1 MRGPDDLV
9 ASAAYQ
15 PEPAAAAT
23 ARHFVR
29 ETLHSWDIAERAR
42 DAARLVD
49 DAVLLTSELVTNAVV
64 HAGTAFDVTCKL
76 TSGELEVAV
85 RDRHPA
91 RTLPDIPKAASVSA
105 ERGRG
110 LLLPAAL
117 ASCWGVT
124 YAKTAKAVWFRISL
138 ARDEAEDSPV
148 PGGIITAEP
157 DAPGGRLT
165 GPQAAGPRT
174 PGPQAAATEA
184 AEPGEAVAPDVPG
197 EPGPGGPDGPGAPEV
212 LVAAGTAGR
221 AGDQNG
227 SRGGGL
233 SGADADRDAQRPA
246 AAAPGS
252 ATRGPETREP
262 GPEEPAT
269 HEPGPEEPGAR
280 EPGAREPGTDEPGTD
295 EPSAP
300 GPVPAAPVRPGRVPA
315 VAGAEDPIP
324 GLRPDLGTLSYDE
337 LLRHTVETARDVVT
351 ADAAYALVADEDGE
365 LRVRAAA
372 GLGVS
377 ESLFAPSVP
386 AVFAD
391 GAAAKSLV
399 TVPFLVDGRVTGVL
413 GAAATSADRF
423 DGTDAAR
430 LQRVADRVAMSLE
443 RARLSELERK
453 RRGRIGFLA
462 EASDLLAST
471 LDQEKTISL
480 IAQLVVPR
488 LAAWCAVLLAE
499 DAGALRPSY
508 VWHAD
513 ESLIDPLAGLLA
525 QAQPPNPTEA
535 GVSWPLAT
543 AAVADLPEDAASL
556 ATDAAWCFPLAA
568 RGRSLG
574 VVVIGRPRGDRP
586 PREALEL
593 AEDLARRAALAL
605 DNARLYEQQ
614 QLTSQA
620 LQRSLL
626 PPELPRIPG
635 VDLAV
640 AHEVAGEGNEVG
652 GDFYDVFPAGENR
665 WRFAIGDV
673 CGTGPE
679 AAAVTGLARH
689 ALRILAREG
698 HDVADVVGRLNQLIL
713 EEGPRARFITLLH
726 GEITVLGEGP
736 RGGRED
742 AGSPGRAGSPG
753 ATGSPGRKGSR
764 GATGS
769 AEGAEQPPS
778 PRVRLRLV
786 SAGHPLPL
794 LLRAGEAASG
804 PDAAGPDAAGPGA
817 LGLPRAAA
825 EPQPLLGVM
834 GDLSFGAQTVDLA
847 QGDLM
852 LCVTDGIT
860 ERRDSGRLLDDDDG
874 LARVLARCGGLNAG
888 AVAARIQRA
897 ADDFGAGPRTDDMA
911 LLVLRA
917 L

>member
-1 MRGPDDLV
+1 VRGRSDLV
-9 ASAAYQ
+9 ASAAYR
-15 PEPAAAAT
+15 PEPSAAAA
-23 ARHFVR
+23 ARRFVR
-29 ETLHSWDIAERAR
+29 QTLQSWDIAAR
-42 DAARLVD
+42 TWDPDRLLD

-64 HAGTAFDVTCKL
+64 HAGTTLDVTCRL

-91 RTLPDIPKAASVSA
+91 RTLPDIPQAASTSA

-110 LLLPAAL
+110 LLLPSAL
-117 ASCWGVT
+117 ASSWGVT
-124 YAKTAKAVWFRISL
+124 YARIAKAVWFRMSL
-138 ARDEAEDSPV
+138 ARDEETAGDIAGLPPVNAGYGPGRDPAEGGGPGTAPAPGTATGQDGV
-148 PGGIITAEP
+148 PGEDAAGARPPGTATPETVSAG
-157 DAPGGRLT
+157 DAPGAATLA
-165 GPQAAGPRT
+165 GPAALAAAGRD
-174 PGPQAAATEA
+174 GAEA
-184 AEPGEAVAPDVPG
+184 GYVAGRPAVPGEAALS
-197 EPGPGGPDGPGAPEV
+197 GPGARDPGREQTGSGAGGA
-212 LVAAGTAGR
+212 LAGLGAGPAAGGSPASSHDRGPVW
-221 AGDQNG
+221 ANGD
-227 SRGGGL
+227 
-233 SGADADRDAQRPA
+233 DPA
-246 AAAPGS
+246 AA
-252 ATRGPETREP
+252 
-262 GPEEPAT
+262 
-269 HEPGPEEPGAR
+269 
-280 EPGAREPGTDEPGTD
+280 
-295 EPSAP
+295 
-300 GPVPAAPVRPGRVPA
+300 
-315 VAGAEDPIP
+315 
-324 GLRPDLGTLSYDE
+324 LRPDLGTLSYDE
-337 LLRHTVETARDVVT
+337 LLRHTVETARDAVT

-372 GLGVS
+372 GIGVS

-391 GAAAKSLV
+391 GASAKSLV

-423 DGTDAAR
+423 DTGDAAK

-443 RARLSELERK
+443 RARLSELERM

-488 LAAWCAVLLAE
+488 LAAWCAVLLA
-499 DAGALRPSY
+499 DDTGALRPAY

-513 ESLIDPLAGLLA
+513 ESLIDPLAGLLRA
-525 QAQPPNPTEA
+525 VEPPEA
-535 GVSWPLAT
+535 DVAGRSW
-543 AAVADLPEDAASL
+543 SL
-556 ATDAAWCFPLAA
+556 AMDAGPALSDEALLLAADAAWCFPLAA

-593 AEDLARRAALAL
+593 TEDLARRAALAL

-635 VDLAV
+635 VDLSV

-726 GEITVLGEGP
+726 GELTVLAPSAPAGHSAADRDAAAAAAAGRGP
-736 RGGRED
+736 
-742 AGSPGRAGSPG
+742 A
-753 ATGSPGRKGSR
+753 
-764 GATGS
+764 
-769 AEGAEQPPS
+769 
-778 PRVRLRLV
+778 VRMKLV

-794 LLRAGEAASG
+794 LLRAQRA
-804 PDAAGPDAAGPGA
+804 AAGPPQAPAAPAAPAASAAQAAAAAPPAAA
-817 LGLPRAAA
+817 LPQPAA
-825 EPQPLLGVM
+825 EPQPLLGVL
-834 GDLSFGAQTVDLA
+834 GDLRFTAQTVDLFP
-847 QGDLM
+847 GDL
-852 LCVTDGIT
+852 LLSVTDGIT
-860 ERRDSGRLLDDDDG
+860 ERRDAAGRLLDDGDG
-874 LARVLARCGGLNAG
+874 LAHVLARCGDLNAG

-897 ADDFGAGPRTDDMA
+897 AEDFGAGPRTDDMA

>member
-1 MRGPDDLV
+1 VRGPDDLV

-15 PEPAAAAT
+15 PEPAAAAA
-23 ARHFVR
+23 ARRFVR

-42 DAARLVD
+42 DVDRLID
-49 DAVLLTSELVTNAVV
+49 DTVLLTSELVTNAVV
-64 HAGTAFDVTCKL
+64 HAGTALDVTCRL
-76 TSGELEVAV
+76 VSGELEVAV

-91 RTLPDIPKAASVSA
+91 RTLPDIPKTASTSA

-110 LLLPAAL
+110 LLLPSAL
-117 ASCWGVT
+117 ATSWGVT
-124 YAKTAKAVWFRISL
+124 YARTAKAVWFRISL
-138 ARDEAEDSPV
+138 ARGEESADGTGSPFDVVTGAGPADVGLAGAVPAGRPGVAEPEAEAPDTVPPGTAPPDAVPPGSVPPETLPREPV
-148 PGGIITAEP
+148 TAEAGK
-157 DAPGGRLT
+157 DAGPSAFTGATGRD
-165 GPQAAGPRT
+165 GADAGYAADRVAAG
-174 PGPQAAATEA
+174 AAAS
-184 AEPGEAVAPDVPG
+184 
-197 EPGPGGPDGPGAPEV
+197 PDGPPTPGRKGTGSDHPASP
-212 LVAAGTAGR
+212 VA
-221 AGDQNG
+221 G
-227 SRGGGL
+227 S
-233 SGADADRDAQRPA
+233 
-246 AAAPGS
+246 
-252 ATRGPETREP
+252 
-262 GPEEPAT
+262 PAT
-269 HEPGPEEPGAR
+269 
-280 EPGAREPGTDEPGTD
+280 
-295 EPSAP
+295 
-300 GPVPAAPVRPGRVPA
+300 AARVPA
-315 VAGAEDPIP
+315 HQEATVAASRDVAVHGDDDALA

-372 GLGVS
+372 GVGVS
-377 ESLFAPSVP
+377 DALFAPSVP

-413 GAAATSADRF
+413 GAAATSSDRF
-423 DGTDAAR
+423 DGDDAAR

-462 EASDLLAST
+462 EASELLAST

-488 LAAWCAVLLAE
+488 LASWCAVLLA
-499 DAGALRPSY
+499 DDGGALQPAY

-513 ESLIDPLAGLLA
+513 ESLIDPLACLLDSVE
-525 QAQPPNPTEA
+525 PPDAAEA
-535 GVSWPLAT
+535 GRSWSL
-543 AAVADLPEDAASL
+543 AVAVTSGLPEEAAGL
-556 ATDAAWCFPLAA
+556 ASDAAWCFPLAA
-568 RGRSLG
+568 RGRRLG

-605 DNARLYEQQ
+605 DNARLYQQQ

-698 HDVADVVGRLNQLIL
+698 HEVADVVGRLNQLIL

-726 GEITVLGEGP
+726 GEITVLD
-736 RGGRED
+736 RGAATSD
-742 AGSPGRAGSPG
+742 GSPA
-753 ATGSPGRKGSR
+753 A
-764 GATGS
+764 A
-769 AEGAEQPPS
+769 
-778 PRVRLRLV
+778 VRLCLV

-794 LLRAGEAASG
+794 LLRAQ
-804 PDAAGPDAAGPGA
+804 DAAAPGRKPAPASVGAAVEAGRGGAPDDGAAGGPASPAAVPGP
-817 LGLPRAAA
+817 LPLPQPAA

-834 GDLSFGAQTVDLA
+834 GDLSFCSQTVDLSP
-847 QGDLM
+847 GDLM

-860 ERRDSGRLLDDDDG
+860 ERRDSRRLLLDDDDG
-874 LARVLARCGGLNAG
+874 LAKVLARCGGLNAG

-897 ADDFGAGPRTDDMA
+897 AEDFGAGPRADDMA

>member
-1 MRGPDDLV
+1 VRGRSDLV
-9 ASAAYQ
+9 AAATYQ
-15 PEPAAAAT
+15 PEPAAAAA
-23 ARHFVR
+23 ARRFVR
-29 ETLHSWDIAERAR
+29 QTLRSWDIADQSWDPDRV
-42 DAARLVD
+42 VD

-64 HAGTAFDVTCKL
+64 HAGTPLEVICQL

-85 RDRHPA
+85 RDRHPT
-91 RTLPDIPKAASVSA
+91 RTLPDIPKAASTSA

-110 LLLPAAL
+110 LLLPSVL
-117 ASCWGVT
+117 ATSWGVT
-124 YAKTAKAVWFRISL
+124 YARTAKAVWFRMSL
-138 ARDEAEDSPV
+138 ARDRDQETSGDLAGPPPATTAAGGAGEDWAARPGPGPVSPAGPGAVGSAGSSADAPSTPAQESPPV
-148 PGGIITAEP
+148 PAS
-157 DAPGGRLT
+157 
-165 GPQAAGPRT
+165 PRT
-174 PGPQAAATEA
+174 PARASETSETVTTEA
-184 AEPGEAVAPDVPG
+184 MTAAGRPVHDAMLAGTVGRDGAEAGPATAR
-197 EPGPGGPDGPGAPEV
+197 PGPSAHVALSGPAALGTPGSLAAPGAPGADPGQDRGRGQRPGYG
-212 LVAAGTAGR
+212 AAGSPPDTGDRRPVR
-221 AGDQNG
+221 AGD
-227 SRGGGL
+227 
-233 SGADADRDAQRPA
+233 DA
-246 AAAPGS
+246 AAA
-252 ATRGPETREP
+252 
-262 GPEEPAT
+262 
-269 HEPGPEEPGAR
+269 
-280 EPGAREPGTDEPGTD
+280 
-295 EPSAP
+295 
-300 GPVPAAPVRPGRVPA
+300 
-315 VAGAEDPIP
+315 
-324 GLRPDLGTLSYDE
+324 LRPDLGTLSYDE

-365 LRVRAAA
+365 LQVRAAA
-372 GLGVS
+372 GVGVS

-413 GAAATSADRF
+413 GAAATSPDRF
-423 DGTDAAR
+423 DGSDAAK
-430 LQRVADRVAMSLE
+430 LQRVADRVAISLE
-443 RARLSELERK
+443 RARLSELERR

-462 EASDLLAST
+462 EASELLAST

-480 IAQLVVPR
+480 IAQLIVPR
-488 LAAWCAVLLAE
+488 LASWCAVLLA
-499 DAGALRPSY
+499 DDTGSLYLAY

-525 QAQPPNPTEA
+525 VAGPPEADEA
-535 GVSWPLAT
+535 GQSW
-543 AAVADLPEDAASL
+543 SL
-556 ATDAAWCFPLAA
+556 ATDAGQLLTDEAVVLASDAAWCFPLAA

-574 VVVIGRPRGDRP
+574 VVAIGRPRGDRP

-593 AEDLARRAALAL
+593 TEDLARRAALAL

-626 PPELPRIPG
+626 PPELPRIPR

-652 GDFYDVFPAGENR
+652 GDFYDVFPAGEHR

-713 EEGPRARFITLLH
+713 EDGPRARFITLLH
-726 GEITVLGEGP
+726 GELTVFGPDGAPAPGGLEGP
-736 RGGRED
+736 EA
-742 AGSPGRAGSPG
+742 AGA
-753 ATGSPGRKGSR
+753 A
-764 GATGS
+764 
-769 AEGAEQPPS
+769 
-778 PRVRLRLV
+778 VRLRLV

-794 LLRAGEAASG
+794 LLRAHCPPPARGSADS
-804 PDAAGPDAAGPGA
+804 AAGPGSTEPA
-817 LGLPRAAA
+817 PATATAPGPPEPAA

-834 GDLSFGAQTVDLA
+834 GDLTFTAQTVYLYP
-847 QGDLM
+847 GDL
-852 LCVTDGIT
+852 LLSVTDGIT
-860 ERRDSGRLLDDDDG
+860 ERKGAHGRLLDDDDG

-897 ADDFGAGPRTDDMA
+897 AEDFGVGPRIDDMA

>member
-1 MRGPDDLV
+1 VRGPDDLV

-15 PEPAAAAT
+15 PEPAAAAA
-23 ARHFVR
+23 ARRFVR
-29 ETLHSWDIAERAR
+29 ETLQLWEIAERAR
-42 DAARLVD
+42 DVDRLID
-49 DAVLLTSELVTNAVV
+49 DTVLLTSELVTNAVV
-64 HAGTAFDVTCKL
+64 HAGTALDVTCRL
-76 TSGELEVAV
+76 ASGELEVAV

-91 RTLPDIPKAASVSA
+91 RMLPDIPKAPSASA

-110 LLLPAAL
+110 LLLPSAL
-117 ASCWGVT
+117 ASSWGVT
-124 YAKTAKAVWFRISL
+124 YARTAKAVWFRISL
-138 ARDEAEDSPV
+138 AREEESADGSSFDGGTGAGP
-148 PGGIITAEP
+148 PGS
-157 DAPGGRLT
+157 
-165 GPQAAGPRT
+165 GPPADAAGPGSTTHPGAGPAAETLPPGPLSPHPHTEHPDT
-174 PGPQAAATEA
+174 PGPGRPGPAGPGAVPPDPVPPDTMPREPIAAGAGNASGPSALTGVAGRDGAEA
-184 AEPGEAVAPDVPG
+184 SYGADPAVAP
-197 EPGPGGPDGPGAPEV
+197 GPAATTGGH
-212 LVAAGTAGR
+212 R
-221 AGDQNG
+221 AGPAASSPAATKARAG
-227 SRGGGL
+227 ASTGASRDAA
-233 SGADADRDAQRPA
+233 ADA
-246 AAAPGS
+246 G
-252 ATRGPETREP
+252 
-262 GPEEPAT
+262 
-269 HEPGPEEPGAR
+269 H
-280 EPGAREPGTDEPGTD
+280 DELA
-295 EPSAP
+295 S
-300 GPVPAAPVRPGRVPA
+300 
-315 VAGAEDPIP
+315 
-324 GLRPDLGTLSYDE
+324 LRPDLGTLSYDE

-372 GLGVS
+372 GVGVS
-377 ESLFAPSVP
+377 DALFAPSVP

-413 GAAATSADRF
+413 GAAASTSDRF
-423 DGTDAAR
+423 DGDDAAR

-488 LAAWCAVLLAE
+488 LASWCAVLLA
-499 DAGALRPSY
+499 DDGGALQPAY

-513 ESLIDPLAGLLA
+513 ESLIDPLAFLLGSVD
-525 QAQPPNPTEA
+525 PPDAAEA
-535 GVSWPLAT
+535 GRSWSLAVAAT
-543 AAVADLPEDAASL
+543 AALPEEAAGLTS
-556 ATDAAWCFPLAA
+556 DAAWCFPLAA
-568 RGRSLG
+568 RGRRLG

-605 DNARLYEQQ
+605 DNARLYQQQ

-698 HDVADVVGRLNQLIL
+698 HEVADVVGRLNQLIL

-726 GEITVLGEGP
+726 GEITVLGG
-736 RGGRED
+736 
-742 AGSPGRAGSPG
+742 GSPA
-753 ATGSPGRKGSR
+753 A
-764 GATGS
+764 
-769 AEGAEQPPS
+769 
-778 PRVRLRLV
+778 VRLCLV

-794 LLRAGEAASG
+794 LLRAHHAAPGRKPAAAAPESG
-804 PDAAGPDAAGPGA
+804 RGGQEGGAAAGPAPSAAVPGP
-817 LGLPRAAA
+817 LPQPAA

-834 GDLSFGAQTVDLA
+834 GDLSFCSQTVDLSP
-847 QGDLM
+847 GDLM

-860 ERRDSGRLLDDDDG
+860 ERRDAGRLLDDDDG

-897 ADDFGAGPRTDDMA
+897 AEDFGTGPRTDDMA

>member
-1 MRGPDDLV
+1 VRGRSDLV

-15 PEPAAAAT
+15 PEPAAAAA
-23 ARHFVR
+23 ARRFVR
-29 ETLHSWDIAERAR
+29 QTLRSWDIADQSWDPDRV
-42 DAARLVD
+42 VD

-64 HAGTAFDVTCKL
+64 HAGTPLDVICRL

-85 RDRHPA
+85 RDRHPT
-91 RTLPDIPKAASVSA
+91 RTLPDIPKVASTSA

-110 LLLPAAL
+110 LLLPSAL
-117 ASCWGVT
+117 ASSWGVT
-124 YAKTAKAVWFRISL
+124 YARTAKAVWFRMSL
-138 ARDEAEDSPV
+138 ARDCDQETSDAL
-148 PGGIITAEP
+148 AEP
-157 DAPGGRLT
+157 PAAATAAGGAAGEVWAGTPAAVTATSAASAADMPKALPPSSTPPALVSGGTTTPETVTTEAGTAIARPVREAVMLTGVTGQDGAPGGDSAGREEAGT
-165 GPQAAGPRT
+165 G
-174 PGPQAAATEA
+174 
-184 AEPGEAVAPDVPG
+184 
-197 EPGPGGPDGPGAPEV
+197 GPGREET
-212 LVAAGTAGR
+212 GTGGDRRPVR
-221 AGDQNG
+221 AGD
-227 SRGGGL
+227 
-233 SGADADRDAQRPA
+233 DPA
-246 AAAPGS
+246 AA
-252 ATRGPETREP
+252 
-262 GPEEPAT
+262 
-269 HEPGPEEPGAR
+269 
-280 EPGAREPGTDEPGTD
+280 
-295 EPSAP
+295 
-300 GPVPAAPVRPGRVPA
+300 
-315 VAGAEDPIP
+315 
-324 GLRPDLGTLSYDE
+324 LRPDLGTLSYDE

-372 GLGVS
+372 GVGVS

-391 GAAAKSLV
+391 GAPAKSLV
-399 TVPFLVDGRVTGVL
+399 TVPFMVDGRVTGVL

-423 DGTDAAR
+423 DGSDAAK

-443 RARLSELERK
+443 RARLSELERM

-462 EASDLLAST
+462 EASELLAST

-480 IAQLVVPR
+480 IAQLIVPR
-488 LAAWCAVLLAE
+488 LASWCAVLLA
-499 DAGALRPSY
+499 DDTGSLHPAY

-525 QAQPPNPTEA
+525 IAGPPEADEA
-535 GVSWPLAT
+535 GQSW
-543 AAVADLPEDAASL
+543 SL
-556 ATDAAWCFPLAA
+556 AVDAGPLMTDEAVLLASDAAWCFPLAA

-574 VVVIGRPRGDRP
+574 VVAIGRPRGDRP

-593 AEDLARRAALAL
+593 TEDLARRAALAL

-626 PPELPRIPG
+626 PPELPRIPR

-652 GDFYDVFPAGENR
+652 GDFYDVFPAGENQ

-698 HDVADVVGRLNQLIL
+698 HDVADVVGRLNELIL
-713 EEGPRARFITLLH
+713 EDGPRARFITLLH
-726 GEITVLGEGP
+726 GELTVFGP
-736 RGGRED
+736 DGAPAPDGPEA
-742 AGSPGRAGSPG
+742 AGA
-753 ATGSPGRKGSR
+753 A
-764 GATGS
+764 
-769 AEGAEQPPS
+769 
-778 PRVRLRLV
+778 VRLRLV

-794 LLRAGEAASG
+794 LLRARQSG
-804 PDAAGPDAAGPGA
+804 PPQP
-817 LGLPRAAA
+817 AA

-834 GDLSFGAQTVDLA
+834 GDLAFTPQTVYLYP
-847 QGDLM
+847 GDL
-852 LCVTDGIT
+852 LLSVTDGIT
-860 ERRDSGRLLDDDDG
+860 ERKDGHGRLLDDDDG

-897 ADDFGAGPRTDDMA
+897 AEDFGVGPRTDDMA

>member
-1 MRGPDDLV
+1 MRGRSDLV
-9 ASAAYQ
+9 ASAAYP
-15 PEPAAAAT
+15 PEPSAAAA
-23 ARHFVR
+23 ARRFVR
-29 ETLHSWDIAERAR
+29 QTLQSWDIAAR
-42 DAARLVD
+42 TWDPHRLVD

-64 HAGTAFDVTCKL
+64 HAGTPLDVTCRL

-91 RTLPDIPKAASVSA
+91 RTLPDIPQTASTSA

-110 LLLPAAL
+110 LLLPSAL
-117 ASCWGVT
+117 ASSWGVT
-124 YAKTAKAVWFRISL
+124 YARIAKAVWFRMSL
-138 ARDEAEDSPV
+138 ARDEETPGDIAGLPPVTTAAGGPDQDPAQGGGPGTAPAPDPVTGEDAA
-148 PGGIITAEP
+148 PGEDAAGARPPGTGTPETVSAG
-157 DAPGGRLT
+157 DAPGAATLA
-165 GPQAAGPRT
+165 GPAALAAAGRD
-174 PGPQAAATEA
+174 GAEA
-184 AEPGEAVAPDVPG
+184 GYV
-197 EPGPGGPDGPGAPEV
+197 GG
-212 LVAAGTAGR
+212 
-221 AGDQNG
+221 
-227 SRGGGL
+227 
-233 SGADADRDAQRPA
+233 RPA
-246 AAAPGS
+246 AAGEVALAGPGTRDPGREQAGS
-252 ATRGPETREP
+252 GAGGALAGLGAGPGAGGPPASGHDRGPVWA
-262 GPEEPAT
+262 G
-269 HEPGPEEPGAR
+269 
-280 EPGAREPGTDEPGTD
+280 DD
-295 EPSAP
+295 D
-300 GPVPAAPVRPGRVPA
+300 PAAA
-315 VAGAEDPIP
+315 
-324 GLRPDLGTLSYDE
+324 LRPDLGTLSYDE

-372 GLGVS
+372 GVGVS

-391 GAAAKSLV
+391 GASAKSLV

-413 GAAATSADRF
+413 GAAATSPDRF
-423 DGTDAAR
+423 DSGDAAK

-443 RARLSELERK
+443 RARLSELERR

-488 LAAWCAVLLAE
+488 LAAWCAVLLA
-499 DAGALRPSY
+499 DDTGALRPAY

-513 ESLIDPLAGLLA
+513 ESLIDPLAGLLHTVE
-525 QAQPPNPTEA
+525 PPEA
-535 GVSWPLAT
+535 DVAGRSW
-543 AAVADLPEDAASL
+543 SL
-556 ATDAAWCFPLAA
+556 AVDAGPGLSDEALLLAADAAWCFPLAE

-593 AEDLARRAALAL
+593 TEDLARRAALAL

-635 VDLAV
+635 VDLSV

-726 GEITVLGEGP
+726 GELTVLAP
-736 RGGRED
+736 FALTAHAAAD
-742 AGSPGRAGSPG
+742 PG
-753 ATGSPGRKGSR
+753 ARPAVAAARNP
-764 GATGS
+764 A
-769 AEGAEQPPS
+769 
-778 PRVRLRLV
+778 VRMKLV

-794 LLRAGEAASG
+794 LLRAQHAAASPPHG
-804 PDAAGPDAAGPGA
+804 HATAAPAAPA
-817 LGLPRAAA
+817 APAAAVLPQPAA
-825 EPQPLLGVM
+825 EPQPLLGVL
-834 GDLSFGAQTVDLA
+834 GDLCFTAQTVDLFP
-847 QGDLM
+847 GDL
-852 LCVTDGIT
+852 LLSVTDGIT
-860 ERRDSGRLLDDDDG
+860 ERRDATGRLLDDGDG

-897 ADDFGAGPRTDDMA
+897 AEDFGAGPRTDDMA

>member
-1 MRGPDDLV
+1 MGPRGTEGPAGRDAAGGDRRPVRAADD
-9 ASAAYQ
+9 
-15 PEPAAAAT
+15 PAAA
-23 ARHFVR
+23 
-29 ETLHSWDIAERAR
+29 
-42 DAARLVD
+42 
-49 DAVLLTSELVTNAVV
+49 
-64 HAGTAFDVTCKL
+64 
-76 TSGELEVAV
+76 
-85 RDRHPA
+85 
-91 RTLPDIPKAASVSA
+91 
-105 ERGRG
+105 
-110 LLLPAAL
+110 
-117 ASCWGVT
+117 
-124 YAKTAKAVWFRISL
+124 
-138 ARDEAEDSPV
+138 
-148 PGGIITAEP
+148 
-157 DAPGGRLT
+157 
-165 GPQAAGPRT
+165 
-174 PGPQAAATEA
+174 
-184 AEPGEAVAPDVPG
+184 
-197 EPGPGGPDGPGAPEV
+197 
-212 LVAAGTAGR
+212 
-221 AGDQNG
+221 
-227 SRGGGL
+227 
-233 SGADADRDAQRPA
+233 
-246 AAAPGS
+246 
-252 ATRGPETREP
+252 
-262 GPEEPAT
+262 
-269 HEPGPEEPGAR
+269 
-280 EPGAREPGTDEPGTD
+280 
-295 EPSAP
+295 
-300 GPVPAAPVRPGRVPA
+300 
-315 VAGAEDPIP
+315 
-324 GLRPDLGTLSYDE
+324 LRPDLGTLSYDE

-372 GLGVS
+372 GVGVS

-391 GAAAKSLV
+391 GATAKSLV

-413 GAAATSADRF
+413 GAAATSPDRF
-423 DGTDAAR
+423 DGSDAAK

-443 RARLSELERK
+443 RARLSELERL

-462 EASDLLAST
+462 EASELLAST

-480 IAQLVVPR
+480 IAQLIVPR
-488 LAAWCAVLLAE
+488 LASWCAVLLA
-499 DAGALRPSY
+499 DDGGSLHPAY

-525 QAQPPNPTEA
+525 IAGPPEADEA
-535 GVSWPLAT
+535 GRSW
-543 AAVADLPEDAASL
+543 SL
-556 ATDAAWCFPLAA
+556 AIDDGTVLTDEAVVLASDAAWCFPLAA

-574 VVVIGRPRGDRP
+574 VVAIGRPRGDRP

-593 AEDLARRAALAL
+593 TEDLARRAALAL

-626 PPELPRIPG
+626 PPELPRIPR

-726 GEITVLGEGP
+726 GELTVLGE
-736 RGGRED
+736 D
-742 AGSPGRAGSPG
+742 G
-753 ATGSPGRKGSR
+753 AP
-764 GATGS
+764 
-769 AEGAEQPPS
+769 AEGEGAGAA
-778 PRVRLRLV
+778 VRLRLV

-794 LLRAGEAASG
+794 LLRAERGSAH
-804 PDAAGPDAAGPGA
+804 PQP
-817 LGLPRAAA
+817 AA

-834 GDLSFGAQTVDLA
+834 GDLTFTPQTVYLYP
-847 QGDLM
+847 GDLM
-852 LCVTDGIT
+852 LSVTDGIT
-860 ERRDSGRLLDDDDG
+860 ERKDANGRLLDDDDG

-888 AVAARIQRA
+888 TVAARIQRA
-897 ADDFGAGPRTDDMA
+897 AEDFGAGPRTDDMA

>member
-1 MRGPDDLV
+1 VRERSHLV

-15 PEPAAAAT
+15 PDPSAAAA
-23 ARHFVR
+23 ARRFVR
-29 ETLHSWDIAERAR
+29 QTLQSWDIAQRSTEAG
-42 DAARLVD
+42 RLVD

-64 HAGTAFDVTCKL
+64 HAGTALDVTCRIA
-76 TSGELEVAV
+76 GGDLEIAV
-85 RDRHPA
+85 RDRHPS
-91 RTLPDIPKAASVSA
+91 RSLPDIPEAASLSA

-110 LLLPAAL
+110 LLLPSAL
-117 ASCWGVT
+117 ATSWGVT
-124 YAKTAKAVWFRISL
+124 YARTAKAVWFRMSL
-138 ARDEAEDSPV
+138 AGAEAADDEA
-148 PGGIITAEP
+148 
-157 DAPGGRLT
+157 AP
-165 GPQAAGPRT
+165 PAGT
-174 PGPQAAATEA
+174 S
-184 AEPGEAVAPDVPG
+184 V
-197 EPGPGGPDGPGAPEV
+197 
-212 LVAAGTAGR
+212 AGTARAAAELPATELPATELATAGAPPAELPAGR
-221 AGDQNG
+221 DGAVAGFVAAQVAFTGTGPHPESHTDELAG
-227 SRGGGL
+227 VPRP
-233 SGADADRDAQRPA
+233 GAALAPLVSHPPARISPEDDA
-246 AAAPGS
+246 AAA
-252 ATRGPETREP
+252 
-262 GPEEPAT
+262 
-269 HEPGPEEPGAR
+269 
-280 EPGAREPGTDEPGTD
+280 
-295 EPSAP
+295 
-300 GPVPAAPVRPGRVPA
+300 
-315 VAGAEDPIP
+315 
-324 GLRPDLGTLSYDE
+324 LRPDLGTLSYDE

-372 GLGVS
+372 GVGVS

-423 DGTDAAR
+423 DGSDAAR

-462 EASDLLAST
+462 EASELLAST

-488 LAAWCAVLLAE
+488 LAAWCAVLLADE
-499 DAGALRPSY
+499 AGELQPEPVY

-525 QAQPPNPTEA
+525 AVGPPEADQA
-535 GVSWPLAT
+535 GRSW
-543 AAVADLPEDAASL
+543 SL
-556 ATDAAWCFPLAA
+556 AMDIGPDLVDEAVVLASDAAWCFPLAA

-626 PPELPRIPG
+626 PPELPQIPG
-635 VDLAV
+635 IDLSV
-640 AHEVAGEGNEVG
+640 AHQVAGEGNEVG
-652 GDFYDVFPAGENR
+652 GDFYDVYPAGPNR

-698 HDVADVVGRLNQLIL
+698 HDVADVVGRLNELIL
-713 EEGPRARFITLLH
+713 EESARGRFLTLLH
-726 GEITVLGEGP
+726 GELTVLGPDGSADAEGALFDGGGEEGP
-736 RGGRED
+736 R
-742 AGSPGRAGSPG
+742 
-753 ATGSPGRKGSR
+753 
-764 GATGS
+764 
-769 AEGAEQPPS
+769 PS
-778 PRVRLRLV
+778 VRLRLV

-794 LLRAGEAASG
+794 LLRKSD
-804 PDAAGPDAAGPGA
+804 PDGTPQPV
-817 LGLPRAAA
+817 A

-834 GDLSFGAQTVDLA
+834 SDLVYTAQSASLYPGDVLLS
-847 QGDLM
+847 
-852 LCVTDGIT
+852 VTDGIT
-860 ERRDSGRLLDDDDG
+860 ERKDASGRLLDDDDG
-874 LARVLARCGGLNAG
+874 LAALLAHCRGLNAG
-888 AVAARIQRA
+888 AVAARIVRA
-897 ADDFGAGPRTDDMA
+897 AEDFGAAPSTDDMA
-911 LLVLRA
+911 ILVLRA
-917 L
+917 V

>member
-1 MRGPDDLV
+1 VRGRTDLI

-15 PEPAAAAT
+15 PEPAAAAA
-23 ARHFVR
+23 ARRFVR
-29 ETLHSWDIAERAR
+29 QTLQTWDITERSPEA
-42 DAARLVD
+42 DRLVD

-64 HAGTAFDVTCKL
+64 HAGTRLDVTCRIA
-76 TSGELEVAV
+76 SGELEIAV

-91 RTLPDIPKAASVSA
+91 RTLPDIPSTASMSA

-110 LLLPAAL
+110 LLLPTAL
-117 ASCWGVT
+117 ASSWGVT
-124 YAKTAKAVWFRISL
+124 YARTAKAVWFRMSL
-138 ARDEAEDSPV
+138 AHREDADDQAAPPDGTDLIPADLIDAEL
-148 PGGIITAEP
+148 AEP
-157 DAPGGRLT
+157 DPVVPAARSGQNGQH
-165 GPQAAGPRT
+165 GPVK
-174 PGPQAAATEA
+174 A
-184 AEPGEAVAPDVPG
+184 AEPL
-197 EPGPGGPDGPGAPEV
+197 EPPEP
-212 LVAAGTAGR
+212 AGS
-221 AGDQNG
+221 D
-227 SRGGGL
+227 
-233 SGADADRDAQRPA
+233 GADAGYGPAGEPEVSVVRPSTALTPVASHPPVRISALADPA
-246 AAAPGS
+246 AA
-252 ATRGPETREP
+252 
-262 GPEEPAT
+262 
-269 HEPGPEEPGAR
+269 
-280 EPGAREPGTDEPGTD
+280 
-295 EPSAP
+295 
-300 GPVPAAPVRPGRVPA
+300 
-315 VAGAEDPIP
+315 
-324 GLRPDLGTLSYDE
+324 LRPDLGTLSYDE

-372 GLGVS
+372 GMGVS
-377 ESLFAPSVP
+377 ESLFAPTVP

-413 GAAATSADRF
+413 GAAATAADRF
-423 DGTDAAR
+423 DGTDAAK

-462 EASDLLAST
+462 EASELLAST

-480 IAQLVVPR
+480 IAQLMVPR
-488 LAAWCAVLLAE
+488 LAAWCAVLLADE
-499 DAGALRPSY
+499 AGELQPEPVY

-525 QAQPPNPTEA
+525 AVGPPEADEA
-535 GVSWPLAT
+535 GRSWSLAMDAGPDLVDE
-543 AAVADLPEDAASL
+543 AAVLAS
-556 ATDAAWCFPLAA
+556 DAAWCFPLAA

-626 PPELPRIPG
+626 PPELPQIPG
-635 VDLAV
+635 IDLSV
-640 AHEVAGEGNEVG
+640 AHQVAGEGNEVG
-652 GDFYDVFPAGENR
+652 GDFYDVYPAGPDR

-698 HDVADVVGRLNQLIL
+698 HDVADVVGRLNELIL
-713 EEGPRARFITLLH
+713 EESARGRFLTLLH
-726 GEITVLGEGP
+726 GEITVLGEAADPDREGTLFA
-736 RGGRED
+736 GGGE
-742 AGSPGRAGSPG
+742 AGA
-753 ATGSPGRKGSR
+753 
-764 GATGS
+764 
-769 AEGAEQPPS
+769 QPT
-778 PRVRLRLV
+778 VRLRLV

-794 LLRAGEAASG
+794 LLRAGD
-804 PDAAGPDAAGPGA
+804 PDGVPQP
-817 LGLPRAAA
+817 AA

-834 GDLSFGAQTVDLA
+834 GDLTYTAQTASLFP
-847 QGDLM
+847 GDVL
-852 LCVTDGIT
+852 LSVTDGIT
-860 ERRDSGRLLDDDDG
+860 ERKDARGRLLDDDDG
-874 LARVLARCGGLNAG
+874 LAALLAHCRGLNAG
-888 AVAARIQRA
+888 AVAARIVRA
-897 ADDFGAGPRTDDMA
+897 AEDFGAAPRTDDMA

-917 L
+917 V

>member
-1 MRGPDDLV
+1 MRGRSDLV

-15 PEPAAAAT
+15 PEPAAAAA
-23 ARHFVR
+23 ARRFVR
-29 ETLHSWDIAERAR
+29 QILQSWDIAAR
-42 DAARLVD
+42 TWDPDRLVD

-64 HAGTAFDVTCKL
+64 HAGTALDVTCRL

-91 RTLPDIPKAASVSA
+91 RTLPDIPKATSTSA

-110 LLLPAAL
+110 LLLPSAL
-117 ASCWGVT
+117 ASSWGVT
-124 YAKTAKAVWFRISL
+124 YARTAKAVWFRMSL
-138 ARDEAEDSPV
+138 ARDRGQEAADGMACPPPATTAAGGADEAWANEASPDRASV
-148 PGGIITAEP
+148 FAASSGAAAQA
-157 DAPGGRLT
+157 DAPGAP
-165 GPQAAGPRT
+165 PQKSAPPASAPPPASVPPETASRET
-174 PGPQAAATEA
+174 SPPGSVPPETA
-184 AEPGEAVAPDVPG
+184 PGETLPPGSAPPETVPAG
-197 EPGPGGPDGPGAPEV
+197 
-212 LVAAGTAGR
+212 AGTAHGAVMLTGATGRAGAGAGTMAAQPGPAAQAPLSRPGTQATPGSPGTPDTPATPGTQATPGTPGAGHGQRSGGGRPAGGGPRETGSDRRPGR
-221 AGDQNG
+221 AGDD
-227 SRGGGL
+227 
-233 SGADADRDAQRPA
+233 DALA
-246 AAAPGS
+246 A
-252 ATRGPETREP
+252 
-262 GPEEPAT
+262 
-269 HEPGPEEPGAR
+269 
-280 EPGAREPGTDEPGTD
+280 
-295 EPSAP
+295 
-300 GPVPAAPVRPGRVPA
+300 
-315 VAGAEDPIP
+315 
-324 GLRPDLGTLSYDE
+324 LRPDLGTLSYDE

-372 GLGVS
+372 GVGVS

-391 GAAAKSLV
+391 GAAARSLV

-413 GAAATSADRF
+413 GAAATSPDRF
-423 DGTDAAR
+423 DGGDAAK

-443 RARLSELERK
+443 RARLSELERR

-462 EASDLLAST
+462 EASELLAST

-480 IAQLVVPR
+480 IAQLIVPR
-488 LAAWCAVLLAE
+488 LASWCAVLLA
-499 DAGALRPSY
+499 DDTGGLQPAH

-525 QAQPPNPTEA
+525 IAAPPEADEA
-535 GVSWPLAT
+535 GRSW
-543 AAVADLPEDAASL
+543 SL
-556 ATDAAWCFPLAA
+556 AIGTGPVLTDEAVVLASDAAWCFPLAA
-568 RGRSLG
+568 RGRRLG
-574 VVVIGRPRGDRP
+574 VVAIGRPRGDRP

-593 AEDLARRAALAL
+593 TEDLARRAALAL

-698 HDVADVVGRLNQLIL
+698 HDVANVVGRLNELIL

-726 GEITVLGEGP
+726 GELTVLGDPSLGLAEDGVLCP
-736 RGGRED
+736 ERED
-742 AGSPGRAGSPG
+742 GKRP
-753 ATGSPGRKGSR
+753 T
-764 GATGS
+764 
-769 AEGAEQPPS
+769 
-778 PRVRLRLV
+778 VRLRLV

-794 LLRAGEAASG
+794 LLRARRPASA
-804 PDAAGPDAAGPGA
+804 PARAPA
-817 LGLPRAAA
+817 LPLPAA

-834 GDLSFGAQTVDLA
+834 GDLTFTAQTVQLYP
-847 QGDLM
+847 GDL
-852 LCVTDGIT
+852 LLSVTDGIT
-860 ERRDSGRLLDDDDG
+860 ERKDATRRLLDDDDG
-874 LARVLARCGGLNAG
+874 LAWLLSRCGGLNAG

-897 ADDFGAGPRTDDMA
+897 AEDFGAAPRTDDMA